1 MLTVAVLGRVEVR
14 RDCVPAVVPSGLT
27 TTLLV
32 RLALDAGRPV
42 RADRLVDDLWPEGTR
57 RNTLQAKVSQLR
69 RALGDPAAL
78 PGGPAGYALA
88 VEPGAVDALE
98 ALRLADEG
106 AALLAAGDAAAAA
119 ATCRAG
125 VALFAT
131 EVLPAAGEAEWARAH
146 RVRLEEAR
154 LRLTEDEL
162 AARMQ
167 LGASGEVTGVLE
179 ALVAAH
185 PLRERLWAL
194 LVTALYRAGR
204 QSDALAAHRR
214 VARLL
219 AEELGVDP
227 SPELAALERQV
238 LTHDRALAPVARPSA
253 ESPVPASGR
262 RASHLG
268 NLPGLT
274 APLVGRTGEVAALVT
289 ALDAHRL
296 LTVTGPAGVGKTR
309 LAVEVARHVDAAHGT
324 WLVRLDTARHP
335 DDIAAVVAD
344 AVPFVDGPDL
354 GAGLRGAEA
363 LLVLDNCEH
372 LVAGVG
378 ALVTRVLD
386 AAPHVRVLVTS
397 QRPLGLDGEVVH
409 PLGPLDEPD
418 AVALFTRHAAARGG
432 TTPATGDDVVRLCR
446 ALDRLPLAIEL
457 AAARARVL
465 SVAEILARLDDRF
478 ALLTDAVAGRPAR
491 RRSLAAA
498 LAWSYDLL
506 APDDQRGLWAL
517 AAFPDGATLPALEH
531 VLAALPTPIS
541 TALDVV
547 GRLVERSLV
556 VVDQSIGSGQPGGT
570 RYRLLDSVRAFARE
584 RAAEAGVA
592 DVLADA
598 VVGWV
603 QQMAATVAAGV
614 RGPDQAALVAR
625 TAAERATVDTALDRA
640 RQDDPVTAL
649 GIAADLG
656 WAWVLLDDVAGA
668 ARLRAARTPDAPR
681 ALQARALLL
690 ESWIEAMSGDLAA
703 ARRALDA
710 GTVLAGDDP
719 QLAAWHAGFVL
730 SQEGRFPEALA
741 TLESCRAGYAARGC
755 AWEEGGSA
763 LLAAFAHLGRGDTM
777 AGRTACEAAIRILTP
792 LGDTWALLHAEA
804 ALGRVAQAEGRY
816 TDAARHHAHAVGSA
830 DALGFPGAAALHR
843 AHLGRAQHAA
853 GDPAAVAT
861 LRQAADEAE
870 RGGDLLAGLRS
881 EDAAT
886 GVHERRSQV
895 Q

>member
-372 LVAGVG
+372 LVDGVG

-409 PLGPLDEPD
+409 PLGPLEEPD